1 MSHDPTD
8 EALIVRT
15 RIEHMLEATEAAI
28 EFVGDMDK
36 EVFLADTRTVYA
48 VRAAFITL
56 GEAAGHI
63 PDGIRKSRPEI
74 PWREMRH
81 FRNFMV
87 HVYPQVDPGHLHRTV
102 VENLPALRDQLKAL
116 LGQLPAT

>member
-1 MSHDPTD
+1 MSHDPAD
-8 EALIVRT
+8 ERLIVRT
-15 RIEHMLEATEAAI
+15 RIEHMLESTEAAI
-28 EFVGDMDK
+28 GFVGEMSLDD
-36 EVFLADTRTVYA
+36 FLGDPKTVDA

-63 PDGIRKSRPEI
+63 PDRLRQSFPDI

-87 HVYPQVDPGHLHRTV
+87 HVYPQVDPTHLYRTV
-102 VENLPALRDQLKAL
+102 KGDLPSLRDQLHSVL
-116 LGQLPAT
+116 ESF

>member
-1 MSHDPTD
+1 
-8 EALIVRT
+8 
-15 RIEHMLEATEAAI
+15 MLEATEAAI
-28 EFVGDMDK
+28 AFVGEMSADD
-36 EVFLADTRTVYA
+36 FLADLRTTYA

-63 PDGIRKSRPEI
+63 PEDVCVRFPDI

-87 HVYPQVDPGHLHRTV
+87 HVYPQVDPSHLHRTV
-102 VENLPALRDQLKAL
+102 IQNLPSLRDHLRAAL
-116 LGQLPAT
+116 DVL

>member
-1 MSHDPTD
+1 
-8 EALIVRT
+8 
-15 RIEHMLEATEAAI
+15 MLGATEAAI
-28 EFVGDMDK
+28 SFVGEMSV
-36 EVFLADTRTVYA
+36 EGFLEDLKTVYA

-63 PDGIRKSRPEI
+63 PDGLRQRFPEI

-87 HVYPQVDPGHLHRTV
+87 HVYPQVDPAHLYRTV
-102 VENLPALRDQLKAL
+102 RESLPSLRDQLRSVL
-116 LGQLPAT
+116 EVI

>member
-1 MSHDPTD
+1 MSHDPAD
-8 EALIVRT
+8 ERLIVRT
-15 RIEHMLEATEAAI
+15 RIEHMLGATEAAI
-28 EFVGDMDK
+28 D
-36 EVFLADTRTVYA
+36 FLDDLKTVYA

-63 PDGIRKSRPEI
+63 PDDLRQRFPDI

-87 HVYPQVDPGHLHRTV
+87 HVYPQVDPAHLHRTV
-102 VENLPALRDQLKAL
+102 RENLPPLRD
-116 LGQLPAT
+116 

>member
-1 MSHDPTD
+1 
-8 EALIVRT
+8 
-15 RIEHMLEATEAAI
+15 MLEAAEAAI
-28 EFVGDMDK
+28 GFVGEMESDA
-36 EVFLADTRTVYA
+36 FLADIRTVYA

-63 PDGIRKSRPEI
+63 PDEIRRHHPEI

-87 HVYPQVDPGHLHRTV
+87 HVYPQVDPAHLHRTV
-102 VENLPALRDQLKAL
+102 VENLPVLRDQLKAML
-116 LGQLPAT
+116 ATI

>member
-1 MSHDPTD
+1 MSHDPAD
-8 EALIVRT
+8 ERLIVRT
-15 RIEHMLEATEAAI
+15 RIEHMLETTEAAI
-28 EFVGDMDK
+28 GFEGEMSEGD
-36 EVFLADTRTVYA
+36 FLDDLKTVYA

-63 PDGIRKSRPEI
+63 PDTVRHRFPDI

-87 HVYPQVDPGHLHRTV
+87 HVYPQVDPTHLYRTV
-102 VENLPALRDQLKAL
+102 KGDLPPLRDQLRSVLQAF
-116 LGQLPAT
+116 

>member
-1 MSHDPTD
+1 
-8 EALIVRT
+8 
-15 RIEHMLEATEAAI
+15 MLDAAEAAVG
-28 EFVGDMDK
+28 FVGEMN
-36 EVFLADTRTVYA
+36 ENAFLADLKTVYA

-63 PDGIRKSRPEI
+63 PEPVRQQFPEV

-87 HVYPQVDPGHLHRTV
+87 HVYPQIDPSHLHRTV
-102 VENLPALRDQLKAL
+102 RENLPSLVSQLQVMLQKL
-116 LGQLPAT
+116 

>member
-1 MSHDPTD
+1 
-8 EALIVRT
+8 
-15 RIEHMLEATEAAI
+15 MLGATEAAI
-28 EFVGDMDK
+28 EFVGDMGN

-63 PDGIRKSRPEI
+63 PDGIRQSHPDI
-74 PWREMRH
+74 PWREIRH

-102 VENLPALRDQLKAL
+102 VENLPALRDQLTTL
-116 LGQLPAT
+116 LAQLPAT

>member
-1 MSHDPTD
+1 MSHEPGD
-8 EALIVRT
+8 EQLIVRA

-28 EFVGDMDK
+28 GFVGEMSAT
-36 EVFLADTRTVYA
+36 EFLADLRTVYA

-56 GEAAGHI
+56 GEASGHV
-63 PDGIRKSRPEI
+63 PESVRDRFPEI

-87 HVYPQVDPGHLHRTV
+87 HVYPQVDPAHLHRTV
-102 VENLPALRDQLKAL
+102 VENLPSLRDQLRAAL
-116 LGQLPAT
+116 DAL

>member
-1 MSHDPTD
+1 
-8 EALIVRT
+8 
-15 RIEHMLEATEAAI
+15 MLEATEAAI

-63 PDGIRKSRPEI
+63 PEHIRNIRPEI

-102 VENLPALRDQLKAL
+102 VENLPALREQLKAL